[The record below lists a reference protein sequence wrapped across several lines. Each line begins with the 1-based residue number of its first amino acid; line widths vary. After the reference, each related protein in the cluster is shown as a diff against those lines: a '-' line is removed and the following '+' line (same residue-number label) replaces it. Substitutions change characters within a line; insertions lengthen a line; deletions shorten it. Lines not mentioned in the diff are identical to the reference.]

1 MEKRHGGRALRS
13 YLGGAAAARVGDEMS
28 GPALLLAGLAATGS
42 ASRAAA
48 VPAALMV
55 SAAAG
60 GPLFG
65 VLLDRSARP
74 GRLLA
79 AALGGYAA
87 ALAVL
92 LATLDRMPIAATV
105 LLGVLAGPLGP
116 ALSGGWTSQLPRVV
130 TAGTLARANALDAMT
145 YDLASLVGPALAGL
159 VAGLSGAPVA
169 VAVAAALI
177 CLALAPAWALPRAPA
192 EPTEPT
198 EPAEP
203 AVRRPP
209 HAPIRADL
217 AAGFRAIHRAPALA
231 RATTASVVS
240 CVGAGMFI
248 TCAPLL
254 GAASLGGAGHG
265 AYLLSGAAA
274 SALAA
279 NALLARR
286 PRALRPD
293 TVLWSATVLLGAA
306 LLLAAT
312 TRPPA
317 LAAAAILAGAGQGPQ
332 LTALFAIR
340 HRDAPAHLRG
350 QVFTTGASL
359 KTTGYALGT
368 ALAGPLAT
376 RSLPGA
382 LLTAAAFQALA
393 AASFALVGRRRDRP
407 PATGAEATSGT
418 DDGRTRPAD
427 APR

>member
-1 MEKRHGGRALRS
+1 METRHSGRALRS

-159 VAGLSGAPVA
+159 VAGLAGAPGA

-192 EPTEPT
+192 EP
-198 EPAEP
+198 AKP

-209 HAPIRADL
+209 RAPIRADL

-265 AYLLSGAAA
+265 AYLLSGSAA
-274 SALAA
+274 SALVA
-279 NALLARR
+279 NTLLARR

-293 TVLWSATVLLGAA
+293 TVLWSAIVLVGAA

-312 TRPPA
+312 TRPLA

-382 LLTAAAFQALA
+382 LLAAAAFQALA
-393 AASFALVGRRRDRP
+393 AVSFALVGRRRDPPGHRRRSDERYGKRP
-407 PATGAEATSGT
+407 HAIG
-418 DDGRTRPAD
+418 
-427 APR
+427 